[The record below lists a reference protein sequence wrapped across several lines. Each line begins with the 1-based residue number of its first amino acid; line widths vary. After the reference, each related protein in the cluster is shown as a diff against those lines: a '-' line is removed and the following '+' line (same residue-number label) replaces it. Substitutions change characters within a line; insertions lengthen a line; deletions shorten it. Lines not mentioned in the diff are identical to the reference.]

1 MGQEVT
7 RYNNTRGR
15 PMWQSL
21 MAEGWCRERSRKS
34 SQTVDA
40 EVPGTM
46 MRLRLEWGH
55 AMQNGRSGGKKHL

>member
-1 MGQEVT
+1 MGKEVT

-21 MAEGWCRERSRKS
+21 MAEGQCRERSRKS
-34 SQTVDA
+34 RQTADV
-40 EVPGTM
+40 EVPGAM

-55 AMQNGRSGGKKHL
+55 ARQNGRSRGKNHL